1 MLISHNHFGYHTQ
14 NREVHKRIRGKNMHI
29 TNKTETEDKI
39 FEFTL
44 SHSGSPENSF
54 NQTLAYILKGND
66 GLDFAEINISQIITR
81 TGNFEESKISQR
93 YIEELGNK
101 KLSIKITGST

>member
-1 MLISHNHFGYHTQ
+1 
-14 NREVHKRIRGKNMHI
+14 MHI

-101 KLSIKITGST
+101 KSSIKITGST

>member
-1 MLISHNHFGYHTQ
+1 
-14 NREVHKRIRGKNMHI
+14 MHI
-29 TNKTETEDKI
+29 TKKTETDDTI

-44 SHSGSPENSF
+44 SHSGSPRNSF
-54 NQTLAYILKGND
+54 NQTLVYILRGND

-81 TGNFEESKISQR
+81 TGNFEEREISRR

-101 KLSIKITGST
+101 KASYKISGST